1 MKKRRVYS
9 ESFKREAVEL
19 SEDSDKT
26 SKEVAFDLGVSYP
39 MLCKWRS
46 KYLKEGQDAFPGHG
60 NLNEKDKDYKLLER
74 ELSKAKEERDILKKA
89 LGIFSHS
96 PGRNTNS

>member
-19 SEDSDKT
+19 SENSDKT
-26 SKEVAFDLGVSYP
+26 SKEVALDLGVSYP

-46 KYLKEGQDAFPGHG
+46 KYLKEGQNAFPGHG
-60 NLNEKDKDYKLLER
+60 NLNEKDRDHKLLEK
-74 ELSKAKEERDILKKA
+74 ELSKVKEERDIFKKA